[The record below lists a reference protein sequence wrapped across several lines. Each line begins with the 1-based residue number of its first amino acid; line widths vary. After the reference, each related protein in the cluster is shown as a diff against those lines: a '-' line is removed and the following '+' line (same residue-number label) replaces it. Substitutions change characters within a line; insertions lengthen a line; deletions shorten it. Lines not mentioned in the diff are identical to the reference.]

1 MKLSNNEI
9 NSLKI
14 LFSRIDLKSYP
25 ELLHLKDKLIQKI
38 TVDLYIDGS
47 ADLKTK
53 TAGIGGVIF
62 IDNKESHSFS
72 EYLHDSTNNEAEYE
86 ALIYGLELLLKN
98 NYLSVNIFSDS
109 QLVVN
114 QVNGLYKVKNERMK
128 LLHSRTI
135 SLINNL
141 ENWNFSHV
149 LREKN
154 KIADSYADAGRRQ
167 SK

>member
-1 MKLSNNEI
+1 MHN
-9 NSLKI
+9 
-14 LFSRIDLKSYP
+14 
-25 ELLHLKDKLIQKI
+25 
-38 TVDLYIDGS
+38 
-47 ADLKTK
+47 
-53 TAGIGGVIF
+53 
-62 IDNKESHSFS
+62 
-72 EYLHDSTNNEAEYE
+72 STNNEAEYE

-98 NYLSVNIFSDS
+98 NFLSVNIFSDS

-114 QVNGLYKVKNERMK
+114 QVNGLYKVKNQRMK

-135 SLINNL
+135 SLMNNL

-154 KIADSYADAGRRQ
+154 KVADSYADAGRRQ

>member
-1 MKLSNNEI
+1 MRLSNNEI
-9 NSLKI
+9 KSLRVLLSK
-14 LFSRIDLKSYP
+14 IDLKSYP
-25 ELLHLKDKLIQKI
+25 ELLALKERLSSKI
-38 TVDLYIDGS
+38 VVDLYIDGS

-53 TAGIGGVIF
+53 TAGIGGVIY
-62 IDNKESHSFS
+62 IENKESFSFS

-86 ALIYGLELLLKN
+86 ALIYGLELLLEN
-98 NYLSVNIFSDS
+98 NFLSVNIFSDS

-114 QVNGLYKVKNERMK
+114 QVNGLFKVKNQRMK
-128 LLHSRTI
+128 LLHSRTL

-154 KIADSYADAGRRQ
+154 KVADSYADAGRRQ

>member
-1 MKLSNNEI
+1 MRLSNNEI
-9 NSLKI
+9 KSLRVLLSK
-14 LFSRIDLKSYP
+14 IDLKSYP
-25 ELLHLKDKLIQKI
+25 ELLALKERLSSKI
-38 TVDLYIDGS
+38 VVDLYIDGS

-53 TAGIGGVIF
+53 TAGIGGVIY
-62 IDNKESHSFS
+62 IENKESFSFS

-86 ALIYGLELLLKN
+86 ALIYGLELLLEN
-98 NYLSVNIFSDS
+98 NFLSVNIFSDS

-114 QVNGLYKVKNERMK
+114 QVNGLYKVKNQRMK
-128 LLHSRTI
+128 LLHSRSL

-154 KIADSYADAGRRQ
+154 KVADSYADAGRRQ